1 MRSVVVVGGGICGL
15 AAAYELARR
24 DVRVLVLERT
34 GIGADQSAG
43 LARIFRVAHADPRL
57 CALAL
62 EAREGWRRWARD
74 LGTQRLLGEEGL
86 VSAGPAARERQ
97 APAMEAAGAPWQPVA
112 APEIPARVPAAAAG
126 HPWGDGLL
134 DPLAGAI
141 RVQRALA
148 ALAARV
154 EVRIAAAVAVEDH
167 GDAAVVRLAGGELV
181 RADRVLLCAG
191 TEVPALAA
199 TAGLGVPVTFTHH
212 VRLTY
217 AVRAPSTPGA

>member
-97 APAMEAAGAPWQPVA
+97 APAMEAAG
-112 APEIPARVPAAAAG
+112 

-154 EVRIAAAVAVEDH
+154 EVRIAEAVAVEDH

-199 TAGLGVPVTFTHH
+199 
-212 VRLTY
+212 
-217 AVRAPSTPGA
+217 